1 MADLGKIP
9 DETPTKS
16 QPSTNPVTGSDGI
29 KNKGR
34 GTNKV
39 GPIDDNRKSGE
50 EDNKKQGKIF
60 SHMLGKLHT
69 LFFDCWSRVSFIYLY
84 ISLVFSGFEDDRVSH
99 LTFHAQNNHFGAS
112 KNNRLEWLWNA
123 FLFEL
128 KGNIFFLKYRSLE
141 TQ

>member
-1 MADLGKIP
+1 MNTVFEQAMADLGKIP
-9 DETPTKS
+9 DETPTTS
-16 QPSTNPVTGSDGI
+16 QSSTNPVTGSDGI

-34 GTNKV
+34 RTNKV

-50 EDNKKQGKIF
+50 EDKKKQGKIL

-69 LFFDCWSRVSFIYLY
+69 FYFGRWSRVSCIYLY

-99 LTFHAQNNHFGAS
+99 LTFHAQNNPFGAS

-123 FLFEL
+123 FFFEL
-128 KGNIFFLKYRSLE
+128 KVNNFS
-141 TQ
+141 